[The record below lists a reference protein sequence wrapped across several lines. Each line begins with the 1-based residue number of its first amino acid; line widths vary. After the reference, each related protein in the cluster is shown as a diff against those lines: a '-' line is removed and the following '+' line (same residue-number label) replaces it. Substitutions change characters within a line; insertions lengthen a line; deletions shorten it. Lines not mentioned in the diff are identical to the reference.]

1 LTTES
6 VVGKPPHTQI
16 AHLTRT
22 IETDEQPL
30 TCTSNLVP
38 LNCALAACAAGGS
51 LQAGV
56 PSRARV
62 KQLRAYTVEKTDAD
76 QGADCHCHDVEDEH
90 WIK

>member
-1 LTTES
+1 MAQS
-6 VVGKPPHTQI
+6 PQSRRI

-38 LNCALAACAAGGS
+38 LNCAAGGS
-51 LQAGV
+51 K
-56 PSRARV
+56 PFPRV

-76 QGADCHCHDVEDEH
+76 QGADCHDVEDEH